1 MRVDPEQLEREAEEL
16 QRQMMAQQEAP
27 DEDTAPEQDEGANA
41 PAGSADT
48 AGVGDQTPENEDRGD
63 PDSSLSEQ
71 LRLAEERVKNAQSR
85 MTKATQEASEL
96 RRQVSELR
104 AQIEELSA
112 KIATVPEDDEDLRTL
127 AEEYPDIASPILRKI
142 EAVQEQV
149 NKSRQQLEEERQ
161 ADVLKRHFDTIRGA
175 HPDFDEIVTSDEFEG
190 WLSNQSPAWR
200 RIGESGTAEEVVDL
214 LARYKTANGNAPQQP
229 ESSLE
234 KARKLAEPSLPRA
247 RKPDQNAN
255 QKIWTRREIEL
266 MPLDEFEKRQAEID
280 QALMEGRVR

>member
-27 DEDTAPEQDEGANA
+27 EEDTAPEQDEGANA
-41 PAGSADT
+41 PDGSSDT
-48 AGVGDQTPENEDRGD
+48 AGVGDQTPRDEDRGD

-85 MTKATQEASEL
+85 MTKATQESAEL

-104 AQIEELSA
+104 GEMESLRA
-112 KIATVPEDDEDLRTL
+112 KIATAPEDDEDLRTL
-127 AEEYPDIASPILRKI
+127 KDEYPDIASPILRKL

-149 NKSRQQLEEERQ
+149 NKGQRQLEEDRQ
-161 ADVLKRHFDTIRGA
+161 ADTLKRHFDTIRGA
-175 HPDFDEIVTSDEFEG
+175 HSDFDEIVTSDEFDG
-190 WLSNQSPAWR
+190 WLASQTPSWR
-200 RIGESGTAEEVVDL
+200 KIGESGTAEEVVEL
-214 LARYKTANGNAPQQP
+214 LARYKTAIGNAPQQP
-229 ESSLE
+229 ESTLE

-266 MPLDEFEKRQAEID
+266 MPLNEFEKRQEEID